1 MNDDARLLRRYADE
15 GSETAFTELVRR
27 RVDLVYGAAL
37 RRTGG
42 DSHRAAEVAQQVF
55 TTLAREARKLSRHAV
70 LSAWLHTATRNAA
83 LNLMISEQRRRTREA
98 EALALDPTFAGGEA
112 SPDWDQLRPVL
123 DAAIDELA
131 DADRAA
137 VVLRFLERRAFAE
150 IGATLAISE
159 DAARM
164 RTDRALDK
172 LRAGLARR
180 GITSTAAALGAII
193 SSQPLVSAPAG
204 LGAALASQALAT
216 AGVSAGILA
225 TALLSF
231 MNTKIIV
238 AVALAALAG
247 WGAGAYF
254 GLSRELA
261 VPLAPVETPAHS
273 QLIAS
278 LRRSNQSLRAE
289 VDRLNADALRLAA
302 AHARLTAPR
311 AVSPPP
317 AALHST
323 GPALTIGAQQRAMLN
338 NLRQLAAA
346 ADQFKLE
353 NGRWPTS
360 VDEIVGEKKYVKRIT
375 PIDGENYTGLSM
387 LPGQALVVTTPAGVS
402 VTYDPEGRSTTVPQQ
417 SPAEARVAEL
427 SRRLEPAGR
436 KALDAYRAA
445 HGGNRPPDSNME
457 ALIPYFAT
465 PQEGADFVEFIEAR
479 KAAGQ

>member
-15 GSETAFTELVRR
+15 GSQPAFAELVRR
-27 RVDLVYGAAL
+27 HVDLVYGAAL

-42 DSHRAAEVAQQVF
+42 DSHRAADVAQQVF

-70 LSAWLHTATRNAA
+70 LGAWLHTATRNAA
-83 LNLMISEQRRRTREA
+83 LNLMISEQRRKAREA
-98 EALALDPTFAGGEA
+98 EALALDPALAGGEA
-112 SPDWDQLRPVL
+112 SPDWDRLRPVL

-131 DADRAA
+131 DPDRAA

-180 GITSTAAALGAII
+180 GITSTAAALGAVI

-204 LGAALASQALAT
+204 LAAALAAQALAA

-238 AVALAALAG
+238 AVALTALAG
-247 WGAGAYF
+247 FGAGAYF
-254 GLSRELA
+254 GLSQELA
-261 VPLAPVETPAHS
+261 VPLAPMETPAHS

-302 AHARLTAPR
+302 ANVKLSAPR

-317 AALHST
+317 PAPKSN
-323 GPALTIGAQQRAMLN
+323 GPAMTVGAQQRMMLN
-338 NLRQLAAA
+338 NLRQIAAA

-353 NGRWPTS
+353 NGRPPTS
-360 VDEIVGEKKYVKRIT
+360 LDELVGETKYIRRLN
-375 PIDGENYTGLSM
+375 PIDGESYVGLSL
-387 LPGQALVVTTPAGVS
+387 LPGQPLVVTTLSGVS
-402 VTYDPEGRSTTVPQQ
+402 VTYDSTGPNTTIPQQ
-417 SPAEARVAEL
+417 TPAEARVEEL
-427 SRRLEPAGR
+427 FRRLEPAGL
-436 KALDAYRAA
+436 KAIEAYRAA
-445 HGGNRPPDSNME
+445 HSGDHPPDSNME
-457 ALIPYFAT
+457 ALIPYFGT
-465 PQEGADFVEFIEAR
+465 PQEGADFVEFLEAR
-479 KAAGQ
+479 KAAGK